1 MPSNPPHSSW
11 NSSPALIY
19 SYFACNFERTT
30 GVSCLASPPFHF
42 LLSKQL
48 GGGGSVCLVSRSSCV
63 LGELKIGSGPPATPS
78 SPLRPGSRSLRTA
91 LPLSVFPPSP
101 FFQHAEELRG
111 RFFFKKTLRW
121 KTYIFLST
129 PLLRRRGAWGRRKR
143 GKVLLSQELLLEEKG
158 GAPPSSS
165 SSEHFLFFVCRSEI
179 GWFCFSFSPSCNFVA
194 RGRGPPLAS
203 PFPCLS
209 LSSPFPLAPLR
220 NAEDKKKGA
229 KKGRRRR
236 NGSVFL
242 ALPFSPEQKSEGG
255 GDQEWRKA
263 PKPANQP

>member
-1 MPSNPPHSSW
+1 MEN
-11 NSSPALIY
+11 IY
-19 SYFACNFERTT
+19 
-30 GVSCLASPPFHF
+30 
-42 LLSKQL
+42 
-48 GGGGSVCLVSRSSCV
+48 
-63 LGELKIGSGPPATPS
+63 
-78 SPLRPGSRSLRTA
+78 
-91 LPLSVFPPSP
+91 LPL
-101 FFQHAEELRG
+101 
-111 RFFFKKTLRW
+111 
-121 KTYIFLST
+121 Y
-129 PLLRRRGAWGRRKR
+129 
-143 GKVLLSQELLLEEKG
+143 
-158 GAPPSSS
+158 PSSS
-165 SSEHFLFFVCRSEI
+165 PPRGMGKKKEGESSAFTRITVGEERRSPLLLLLFRTFPFFVCRSEI

-242 ALPFSPEQKSEGG
+242 TLPFSPEQKSEGG